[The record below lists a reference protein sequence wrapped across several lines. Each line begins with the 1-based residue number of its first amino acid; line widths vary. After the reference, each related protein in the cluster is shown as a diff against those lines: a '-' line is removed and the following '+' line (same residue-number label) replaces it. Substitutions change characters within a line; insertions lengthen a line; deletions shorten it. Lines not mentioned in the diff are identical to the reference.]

1 MVMLIFYRQVR
12 EDGGIRTGIELNGT
26 TVFERFESGGDDHD
40 PALVWYVDIRC
51 EGTNLPQM
59 AEEARDWLQRHG
71 MYVRDGLPVLADK
84 LRAGV
89 DVGSYPLR
97 WQVPNLPEGV
107 RITVVCSALRR
118 VPGLEIANVL
128 NEISDRWEELVK
140 DLPSVHALQS

>member
-1 MVMLIFYRQVR
+1 MAMLIFYRQVR

-51 EGTNLPQM
+51 EGTNLPQT

-97 WQVPNLPEGV
+97 WQVPNVPEGV
-107 RITVVCSALRR
+107 RMTVVCSALRR

-128 NEISDRWEELVK
+128 NEIGFRWEELVK
-140 DLPSVHALQS
+140 DLPCVHTVQS

>member
-1 MVMLIFYRQVR
+1 MAMLIFYRQVR

-26 TVFERFESGGDDHD
+26 TVFERFESGDDDYD
-40 PALVWYVDIRC
+40 PALVWYVDIRY
-51 EGTNLPQM
+51 EGTNLPQT

-97 WQVPNLPEGV
+97 WPVPNVPEGV
-107 RITVVCSALRR
+107 RMTVVCSALRR
-118 VPGLEIANVL
+118 VPGLEIASVL
-128 NEISDRWEELVK
+128 NEIGSRWEDLIK